1 MDYRGEFKRTSAIGI
16 KELVTET
23 VNEHRNVSWES
34 GSKSGVAKE
43 LEDRIEEHKAENQA
57 FTANIYQKLLFYSNT
72 MGENLGSS
80 STYLKNDILRMVDA
94 LEVLDADTKKELF
107 GCDFQM
113 DIKFRDRFW
122 ANYEKDVM
130 DKRKSSWD
138 VFKKAVVNSIM

>member
-1 MDYRGEFKRTSAIGI
+1 MNYRDEFKRTSAIGI
-16 KELVTET
+16 KELITET
-23 VNEHRNVSWES
+23 INEHRNVRWES

-94 LEVLDADTKKELF
+94 LEVLDAETKTELF
-107 GCDFQM
+107 GKDFPM
-113 DIKFRDRFW
+113 DVKFRDRFW
-122 ANYEKDVM
+122 TNYEKDVM

-138 VFKKAVVNSIM
+138 IFKRAVLAAIM

>member
-1 MDYRGEFKRTSAIGI
+1 MNYRDEFKRTSAIGI
-16 KELVTET
+16 KELITET
-23 VNEHRNVSWES
+23 VTEHRNVSWES

-94 LEVLDADTKKELF
+94 LEILDAETKTELF
-107 GCDFQM
+107 GKDFKM

-122 ANYEKDVM
+122 TNYEKDVM

-138 VFKKAVVNSIM
+138 VFRRAILASIQ

>member
-1 MDYRGEFKRTSAIGI
+1 MNYRDEFKRTSAIGI
-16 KELVTET
+16 KELITET
-23 VNEHRNVSWES
+23 VTEHRNVSWES

-94 LEVLDADTKKELF
+94 LEILDAETKTELF
-107 GCDFQM
+107 GKDFKM

-122 ANYEKDVM
+122 TNYEKDVM

-138 VFKKAVVNSIM
+138 VFRKAVLASIQ

>member
-1 MDYRGEFKRTSAIGI
+1 MNYRDEFKRTSAIGI
-16 KELVTET
+16 KELITET
-23 VNEHRNVSWES
+23 VTEHRNVSWES

-80 STYLKNDILRMVDA
+80 SSYLKNDILRMVDA
-94 LEVLDADTKKELF
+94 LEILDAETKTELF
-107 GCDFQM
+107 GKDFKM

-122 ANYEKDVM
+122 TNYEKDVM

-138 VFKKAVVNSIM
+138 VFRRAILASIQ